1 MGACCSC
8 KVVELQPGK
17 VHYKKT
23 REIFKSYLKN
33 QGIRENMHKAGRELI
48 TPEVAENVERHSKA
62 AAKDLVALM

>member
-33 QGIRENMHKAGRELI
+33 
-48 TPEVAENVERHSKA
+48 
-62 AAKDLVALM
+62 

>member
-17 VHYKKT
+17 VHIKKT
-23 REIFKSYLKN
+23 KEIFKSYLKN
-33 QGIRENMHKAGRELI
+33 QGIKEGRELI